1 MISELESRME
11 KTVSNTRSQ
20 LSSIR
25 TGRANPDLL
34 SKILVDYY
42 GSKVP
47 INQVG
52 TISVPESRQ
61 LLINVFDAGAV
72 QHVERAISSSDLGL
86 NPQTEGS
93 VIRLNLPELTEER
106 RKDLAKVVRKEAEE
120 GKVALRNIRRE
131 FIDKVKAQEKDKEIS
146 EDDSKKLNEEIQKV
160 TDKFTLVIDELTK
173 EKEADLLS
181 V

>member
-1 MISELESRME
+1 MISDLEARME
-11 KTVSNTRSQ
+11 KTVANTRSQ
-20 LSSIR
+20 LASIR

-52 TISVPESRQ
+52 TISVPESMQ

-72 QHVERAISSSDLGL
+72 QHVERAIATSDLGL
-86 NPQTEGS
+86 NPQTEGNL
-93 VIRLNLPELTEER
+93 IRLNLPELTEER

-146 EDDSKKLNEEIQKV
+146 EDDSKKFNDDIQKV
-160 TDKFTLVIDELTK
+160 TDKFTSVIDELTK